1 MGKARLHRT
10 TRRAVTLGGV
20 LLCAAGA
27 SAATAADNS
36 YVQTNLVSDQA
47 GHALVQDPNLVN
59 AWGLS
64 ASPTSPIW
72 VANNGT
78 ETSSLYTGFN
88 PAPPVNRLGLLVSIP
103 GGAPTGTVFNAAAG
117 SGAFPVTDG
126 TVTAPAAF
134 LFDTEDG
141 AVVGWNPTVG
151 LAAGQSPPS
160 TTGEVALTTPG
171 ANYKGLALGITNQG
185 ARLYA
190 ANFTQMRIDV
200 WDGDWMPAA
209 APGAFV
215 DPSLPSDYGPFNVQ
229 VIGKR
234 LYVAY
239 AQVDPESGDEVAGS
253 GKGFVDVYTLQG
265 KLVSRLISH
274 DGLNA
279 PWGLAK
285 APGNFGAFGHALLV
299 GNFGNG
305 RIHAYDIH
313 TGAMLG
319 TLQDPGGSPIVIDGL
334 WALRFGNGTFGTH
347 RTLIFSAGPD
357 DESHGLL
364 GALNATG

>member
-1 MGKARLHRT
+1 MTRASLHRT
-10 TRRAVTLGGV
+10 PRAVALGAA

-27 SAATAADNS
+27 STAAAAGNS
-36 YVQTNLVSDQA
+36 YVQTNLVSDVP
-47 GHALVQDPNLVN
+47 GVALTHDPNLVN

-72 VANNGT
+72 VSNNGT
-78 ETSSLYTGFN
+78 ETSSLYSGFN
-88 PAPPVNRLGLLVSIP
+88 PSPPVNIATLLVSIP
-103 GGAPTGTVFNAAAG
+103 GGAPTGTVFNSALGA
-117 SGAFPVTDG
+117 GAFKVTDG
-126 TVTAPAAF
+126 TVTAPAFF

-141 AVVGWNPTVG
+141 AIVGWNPTVG
-151 LAAGQSPPS
+151 VPSGGTPPS

-171 ANYKGLALGITNQG
+171 AEYKGLALAVTKQG
-185 ARLYA
+185 PRLYA

-215 DPSLPSDYGPFNVQ
+215 DSSLPDGYGPFNVQ

-234 LYVAY
+234 VYVAY
-239 AQVDPESGDEVAGS
+239 AQVDPETGDEVAGT
-253 GKGFVDVYTLQG
+253 GKGFVDVYSLQG
-265 KLVSRLISH
+265 QLLMRLVSRGS
-274 DGLNA
+274 LNA
-279 PWGLAK
+279 PWGLVQ

-313 TGAMLG
+313 SGAELG
-319 TLQDPGGSPIVIDGL
+319 TLADPGGSPIAIDGL
-334 WALRFGNGTFGTH
+334 WALRFGNGTFGTK

-364 GALNATG
+364 GALRAAG

>member
-1 MGKARLHRT
+1 MSRARPHHALRT
-10 TRRAVTLGGV
+10 VVLGLGV
-20 LLCAAGA
+20 LGALGA
-27 SAATAADNS
+27 SAAAAADNA
-36 YVQTNLVSDQA
+36 YVQTNLVSDQP
-47 GHALVQDPNLVN
+47 GVALVTDPNLVN

-72 VANNGT
+72 VSDNGT
-78 ETSSLYTGFN
+78 ELSTLYSGFN
-88 PAPPVNRLGLLVSIP
+88 GAGPPAIVPLVVSIP
-103 GGAPTGTVFNAAAG
+103 GGAPTGTVFN
-117 SGAFPVTDG
+117 SSPGASDFSVTDG
-126 TVTAPAAF
+126 TTTAKSVF

-141 AVVGWNPTVG
+141 AIVGWNPTVG
-151 LAAGQSPPS
+151 TGGNPPPS
-160 TTGEVALTTPG
+160 TTGEVALTVPG
-171 ANYKGLALGITNQG
+171 ANYKGLALGVTNQG

-200 WDGDWMPAA
+200 WDGNWMPAA
-209 APGAFV
+209 APGAFT

-239 AQVDPESGDEVAGS
+239 AQVDPTSGDEVAGP
-253 GKGFVDVYTLQG
+253 GKGFVDVYSLQG
-265 KLVSRLISH
+265 RLISRLVSH

-279 PWGLAK
+279 PWGLAR
-285 APGNFGAFGHALLV
+285 APGSFGAFSHALLV

-305 RIHAYDIH
+305 RIHAYDIR

-319 TLQDPGGSPIVIDGL
+319 TLAAPGGSPIEIDGL
-334 WALRFGNGTFGTH
+334 WALRFGNGTFGNK

-364 GALNATG
+364 GALEAAS